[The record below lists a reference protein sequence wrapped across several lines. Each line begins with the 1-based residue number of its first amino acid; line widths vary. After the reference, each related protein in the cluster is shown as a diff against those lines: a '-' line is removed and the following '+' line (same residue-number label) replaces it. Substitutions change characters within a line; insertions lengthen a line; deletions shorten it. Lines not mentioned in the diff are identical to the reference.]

1 MTPKNILIAIVI
13 TLLVLGG
20 SVYYISVRKE
30 GVEDQAKFA
39 SKENQLER
47 HPPEMTDTKA
57 TEREEAEQD
66 ARLYALQDSGKY
78 ENEIQDLLNKQ
89 CEALSNKDLGL
100 LISTIDQGN
109 INVLEE
115 YRQSVEILLSMT
127 DVVVECQYEIQHVQF
142 SENSEK
148 LILIAET
155 TERGDLQIRLID
167 GSTKIIEDPS
177 VSNVGKYIK
186 IGEEWKQIIN

>member
-47 HPPEMTDTKA
+47 HPQEMTDTKA

-66 ARLYALQDSGKY
+66 AQLYALQDSGKY

-109 INVLEE
+109 INVFEE